1 MSVTVRRGVFLSPR
15 PACLAVLTL
24 AVLLTQT
31 VGHAASTALSTDID
45 PLAYSKGY
53 LLTGNYAVGGVDV
66 TSASAS
72 RGFVTGTISM
82 SRAVPANA
90 DILAAFLYWETVSAS
105 DAQVNGVKFRGQPLV
120 AVKTTS
126 KSVGKNAACF
136 SSGSNLTLT
145 EFRADVLRLLPPQL
159 DGNMQPT
166 GKRLVNDEDLA
177 ANGFGPHTVTLPQ
190 ANGNLAPESAGAS
203 LVVIYRD
210 PSPTAPLRKIT
221 IYEGAYVQAQN
232 ASLVQHI
239 RGFYQASASPDAY
252 LTQIVSA
259 GAKNKTAALSFNNVP
274 LWSSAFQAASS
285 QDDRTWFTRTDNVG
299 ALLRYDT
306 TNPADKFGETATV
319 TLSHGNSNPYECLTW
334 SAMIFSTTVA
344 DTDGDGLPDGIEAA
358 TGGLKDPDGTPLPNL
373 NAMGARV
380 GQKDVFV
387 EINAMKTDVP
397 QTYGGVQAPPHNHM
411 PSASVLN
418 SVGDAL
424 LSAGVKV
431 HFDVGPALGLSF
443 FNEAATSE

>member
-1 MSVTVRRGVFLSPR
+1 
-15 PACLAVLTL
+15 
-24 AVLLTQT
+24 
-31 VGHAASTALSTDID
+31 
-45 PLAYSKGY
+45 
-53 LLTGNYAVGGVDV
+53 
-66 TSASAS
+66 
-72 RGFVTGTISM
+72 
-82 SRAVPANA
+82 
-90 DILAAFLYWETVSAS
+90 
-105 DAQVNGVKFRGQPLV
+105 
-120 AVKTTS
+120 
-126 KSVGKNAACF
+126 
-136 SSGSNLTLT
+136 
-145 EFRADVLRLLPPQL
+145 
-159 DGNMQPT
+159 
-166 GKRLVNDEDLA
+166 
-177 ANGFGPHTVTLPQ
+177 HTVTLPQ

-232 ASLVQHI
+232 ASLLQHI

-274 LWSSAFQAASS
+274 LSSSAFQAAGS

-319 TLSHGNSNPYECLTW
+319 TLSHGNSNPYECLAW

-358 TGGLKDPDGTPLPNL
+358 TGGLKDPDGTLLPNL

-431 HFDVGPALGLSF
+431 HFDVGPALGLTYALTAPPSEPYRF
-443 FNEAATSE
+443 VVDSVTAPARGGESISEQTCVVGGKIARCQFPGWPGTVSWKIGFQLYRDAPVHGDGSEISAAELQACAASHTCGTQFTRRRFDGNREGLFHYLL